1 MKTRKWD
8 FCGVLLMLVLL
19 TVGGFHEY
27 VSCAAAAAMSVYLGW
42 YLIKKKKLYIQKS
55 LLALAVTVLCAGYG
69 LTVFW
74 ALDRGMAW
82 IGFLK
87 FLPVLLYLVCLWQR
101 EETDGILEVLP
112 YFAGVL
118 VIFGLIFMQVQV
130 LRPFAVVAGRLA
142 GPFQYPN
149 TFAVFLLVCE
159 LLLLRKEKRTARDSI
174 TAAVLILGL
183 LFTGSRTVFVLFVLS
198 NCAIILF
205 TVSGKTRKLFL
216 MILGGAAV
224 LLGIVLLADPTS
236 VLHRYLT
243 ISWKESTFVGRIL
256 YMVDALPLLLK
267 YPFGMGY
274 MGYYYIQ
281 NSIQTGVYTVSC
293 VHNDF
298 LQIFLDVGWVPGV
311 LFLAAVV
318 SFFFRK
324 HVSAAD
330 KILVGTL
337 CAHTLFDFNLQFIG
351 VFFLLLILLSRG
363 QAEKRTAVTVPKA
376 VSAGFAVTTL
386 AVLYMGVALCLSHWG
401 FLKVSDTMYP
411 WNTQNKLSMLEKT
424 EDLTTA
430 NAIADEI
437 LAQNTYHY
445 AAYSAKAK
453 FAYSEGDFEQLI
465 RYKGQV
471 FRLNP
476 FGHEEYEEYCMM
488 LINGIMLYERAGDDV
503 SAKICRQ
510 ALLSAAKSLA
520 ANKAR
525 LSTLGSMIDD
535 QPVVTLSPMVQ
546 DYIEKIKGE

>member
-19 TVGGFHEY
+19 AVGGFHEY
-27 VSCAAAAAMSVYLGW
+27 VSCAAAAAMSLYLGW
-42 YLIKKKKLYIQKS
+42 RLIKKKKLYIEKS
-55 LLALAVTVLCAGYG
+55 LPALAVAVLCAGYG
-69 LTVFW
+69 LSVFW

-87 FLPVLLYLVCLWQR
+87 FLPVLLYLVCLWQQG
-101 EETDGILEVLP
+101 EGDGILEVLP
-112 YFAGVL
+112 CFAGVL
-118 VIFGLIFMQVQV
+118 VIVGLIFMQVQV
-130 LRPFAVVAGRLA
+130 LRPFAVVADRLA

-149 TFAVFLLVCE
+149 TFAVFLLTCE
-159 LLLLRKEKRTARDSI
+159 LLLLKKEKRTVTDYI

-183 LFTGSRTVFVLFVLS
+183 LFTGSRTVFVLFILS
-198 NCAIILF
+198 NCIIIF
-205 TVSGKTRKLFL
+205 VTVSGKGRKLFL

-298 LQIFLDVGWVPGV
+298 LQIFLDVGWIPGV
-311 LFLAAVV
+311 LFLIAVG

-324 HVSAAD
+324 NVSAAD

-337 CAHTLFDFNLQFIG
+337 CAHTLFDFNLQFMG

-363 QAEKRTAVTVPKA
+363 QAGKRTAVTVPA
-376 VSAGFAVTTL
+376 FGSAGFAAAALV
-386 AVLYMGVALCLSHWG
+386 VLYMGVALCLSHWG
-401 FLKVSDTMYP
+401 FLEVSDNLYP
-411 WNTQNKLSMLEKT
+411 WNTQNKLAMLEKT
-424 EDLTTA
+424 EDIQSA

-437 LAQNTYHY
+437 LTQNTHHY

-453 FAYSEGDFEQLI
+453 YAYSEGDFEQLI
-465 RYKGQV
+465 RYKGLV
-471 FRLNP
+471 FQCNP
-476 FGHEEYEEYCMM
+476 FGYEEYEEYCMM
-488 LINGIMLYERAGDDV
+488 LINGILLYERAGDAI

-510 ALLSAAKSLA
+510 VLITAAKNLA
-520 ANKAR
+520 ANKVR
-525 LSTLGSMIDD
+525 LSTLGSMIAD

-546 DYIEKIKGE
+546 DYISKIKGE

>member
-1 MKTRKWD
+1 MGIKTRKWP
-8 FCGVLLMLVLL
+8 FCDVLLMLVLL
-19 TVGGFHEY
+19 SVGGFHEY
-27 VSCAAAAAMSVYLGW
+27 VSCIASAAMCLYLGW
-42 YLIKKKKLYIQKS
+42 RLVKTKKLNIEKS

-87 FLPVLLYLVCLWQR
+87 LLPVALYLVCLWQR
-101 EETDGILEVLP
+101 EETDTVPEALP

-118 VIFGLIFMQVQV
+118 VIVGLIFMQVQV

-159 LLLLRKEKRTARDSI
+159 LLLLQKEKRTALDYI

-183 LFTGSRTVFVLFVLS
+183 LFTGSRTVFVLFILS
-198 NCAIILF
+198 NCAIIF
-205 TVSGKTRKLFL
+205 ITASGKTRKLFL
-216 MILGGAAV
+216 ILLGGAAV
-224 LLGIVLLADPTS
+224 LLGIVLLADPDS

-311 LFLAAVV
+311 LLLSAVIA
-318 SFFFRK
+318 FFFRK
-324 HVSAAD
+324 NVSAGH

-363 QAEKRTAVTVPKA
+363 QKKTAVTLPKA
-376 VSAGFAVTTL
+376 MGAGFAVTAL

-401 FLKVSDTMYP
+401 ALEASDRMYP

-430 NAIADEI
+430 NTIADEI
-437 LAQNTYHY
+437 LAQNTHHY

-453 FAYSEGDFEQLI
+453 YAYSQGDFEQLI

-488 LINGIMLYERAGDDV
+488 LMNGIMLYERAGDDV
-503 SAKICRQ
+503 SVKICRQ

-520 ANKAR
+520 ANKTR
-525 LSTLGSMIDD
+525 LSTLGSMIAD